1 MLNGWQKQKLLKRRF
16 TLPNEL
22 FSLGLTTAEISIYTY
37 LLFLENRKTHQCWPS
52 YKTIGKAVDLSPKT
66 VKKYVGEL
74 VDKGLISTEN
84 TTITTK
90 KGVKRNGS
98 LRYIIR
104 PSRRRWNCITSDSS
118 GNWSWAPP
126 DGKRK
131 GARVKRKQDKGVP
144 PQAASLRPQLP
155 AVRAVFGGQK

>member
-1 MLNGWQKQKLLKRRF
+1 MMNGWQKQDLLKWRF

-22 FSLGLTTAEISIYTY
+22 FSLKLSSAEISIYTY
-37 LLFLENRKTHQCWPS
+37 LLYIEDRKTHQCWPS

-84 TTITTK
+84 TTVTTK

-98 LRYIIR
+98 LRYTIR
-104 PSRRRWNCITSDSS
+104 PIQEAVELYHQRQLRQLEQGTARWN
-118 GNWSWAPP
+118 AE
-126 DGKRK
+126 
-131 GARVKRKQDKGVP
+131 
-144 PQAASLRPQLP
+144 
-155 AVRAVFGGQK
+155 RAG